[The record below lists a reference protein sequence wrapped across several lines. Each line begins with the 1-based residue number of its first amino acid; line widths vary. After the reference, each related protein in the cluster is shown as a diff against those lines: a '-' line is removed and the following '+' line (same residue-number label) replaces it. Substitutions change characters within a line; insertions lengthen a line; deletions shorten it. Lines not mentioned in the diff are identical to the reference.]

1 MLTYWGFNKVAV
13 NNLRILLFM
22 SSTVLSA
29 SRKTSQLDLSL
40 TESDEDWF
48 LSPDFGLFSI
58 DLWALI
64 EILAAAFNF
73 HINLIS
79 IIRNE
84 LLARSVRPPGI
95 ILIISSSSS

>member
-1 MLTYWGFNKVAV
+1 MLMLTYWGFNKVAV

-29 SRKTSQLDLSL
+29 SRKTSQPDLSL

-48 LSPDFGLFSI
+48 LSPDFSI

-79 IIRNE
+79 I
-84 LLARSVRPPGI
+84 S
-95 ILIISSSSS
+95 